1 MKKTLTLIGMAAVL
15 LAASSCNKS
24 EKEIVESVK
33 VAISVSSLT
42 PDTKA
47 VKADWTSG
55 DILNVYLDDAT
66 AIQPDFTL
74 TFDGSTWNAS
84 DLDASVTA
92 RLQASGGHLRGF
104 WEGSNSC
111 MSDDAWT
118 KATQSVQFPNFANFS
133 STGVTGHIVAV
144 FNSIPYT
151 YSQGTLTASI
161 NSWSFGTDL
170 QIVVSGLS
178 YSPGRYTLYS
188 DEIQNPRVIN
198 MHVSDPQ
205 VGVLHW
211 GEGSSIGRIAG
222 IENEDGVA
230 FVGHIKG
237 NSKKD
242 YVFSLLDNNTGTVYT
257 FKKESLS
264 LDSSGGTKL
273 VAIKIPF
280 TKFYVDLGLP
290 SGLKWAVCNLGAA
303 KPEDFGD
310 YYAWGETEP
319 YYSSLS
325 PLTWKEGKTDGYTW
339 KSYPWASTV
348 IVSTVLS
355 KYTANKDNFAAS
367 GTADGL
373 TVLEAADDAATVSH
387 GITYRMPTKENFEE
401 LANTD
406 NCNWEWT
413 SDYNSTG
420 IGGYTVT
427 SKKEGYTS
435 QKIFLP
441 ASGYRSGTNFNANGV
456 IGYYWSSSLSS
467 DDPLKG
473 YILYIRSSPFKT
485 DRYNR
490 FTGCSVRPVKVD

>member
-319 YYSSLS
+319 YYLPGHAYDDPCSNWKDGKTSGYNWSSYKFKDDWIWLRYTGS
-325 PLTWKEGKTDGYTW
+325 DYDTLLPEDDAASYDWGSGWRMPTHGDWSELVSSTDKSWVWASTDGYSSSGYLLT
-339 KSYPWASTV
+339 STV
-348 IVSTVLS
+348 P
-355 KYTANKDNFAAS
+355 
-367 GTADGL
+367 G
-373 TVLEAADDAATVSH
+373 
-387 GITYRMPTKENFEE
+387 FEH
-401 LANTD
+401 
-406 NCNWEWT
+406 
-413 SDYNSTG
+413 NS
-420 IGGYTVT
+420 
-427 SKKEGYTS
+427 
-435 QKIFLP
+435 IFLP
-441 ASGYRSGTNFNANGV
+441 AAGYRGDRYLGGVEDNTNPTGS
-456 IGYYWSSSLSS
+456 YWSSSLSDS
-467 DDPLKG
+467 NVERAMAPGFDHDNFSLNNVNKRH
-473 YILYIRSSPFKT
+473 I
-485 DRYNR
+485 
-490 FTGCSVRPVKVD
+490 GCQIRPVKAD